1 MVTPEEFTSALRQ
14 GTSNRATV
22 ATSMNEHSS
31 RSHLVIVIYVEC
43 QEEDGDGWT
52 SKLSLVDMAGSE
64 RLSRSEA
71 SGERMNESMHIYISL
86 SALVRSQ
93 DY

>member
-1 MVTPEEFTSALRQ
+1 
-14 GTSNRATV
+14 
-22 ATSMNEHSS
+22 MNEHSS
-31 RSHLVIVIYVEC
+31 RSHLVMVIYVEC

-71 SGERMNESMHIYISL
+71 SGERMNESMHINKSL
-86 SALVRSQ
+86 SALVSVQ
-93 DY
+93 QSFSGIFML